1 MCEPI
6 TSVLRDVLAELQLD
20 TCNAKIEAYQA
31 ARQAKREAREEAVE
45 EARFSQVLTE
55 TIRVIPATEAPP
67 LPLTLKAPVSVFN
80 LAALE
85 ITIDSVRSKSA
96 QPRAECYAR
105 RMQPQDGC
113 LRVEGAAY
121 PVRWT
126 AADYKREVQR
136 RARQVLPRLPPR
148 VPALR
153 ARSCARW
160 WAPTKGASTMPALTE
175 PVKIAIVQGL
185 ACFDTPT

>member
-6 TSVLRDVLAELQLD
+6 TAVLREVLTELQLD
-20 TCNAKIEAYQA
+20 TCNAKIEAHQA
-31 ARQAKREAREEAVE
+31 AQHAKREAREEAIE
-45 EARFSQVLTE
+45 NARFGSVLVE
-55 TIRVIPATEAPP
+55 TFRVIPASEAAP
-67 LPLTLKAPVSVFN
+67 LALTLKAPVSVFN

-85 ITIDSVRSKSA
+85 LTIDRVRSKSD

-121 PVRWT
+121 PMRWT

-136 RARQVLPRLPPR
+136 RARQVLPRPPKAAR
-148 VPALR
+148 TKSEKLIALLGGEFV
-153 ARSCARW
+153 S
-160 WAPTKGASTMPALTE
+160 ST
-175 PVKIAIVQGL
+175 
-185 ACFDTPT
+185 

>member
-6 TSVLRDVLAELQLD
+6 TAVLREVLTELKLD
-20 TCNAKIEAYQA
+20 TCNAKIEAHQA
-31 ARQAKREAREEAVE
+31 ARHAKRAREEAVE
-45 EARFSQVLTE
+45 KARFGPVLVE
-55 TIRVIPATEAPP
+55 TFRVIPASEAAP
-67 LPLTLKAPVSVFN
+67 LALTLKAPISVFN

-85 ITIDSVRSKSA
+85 LTIDSVRSKSD

-105 RMQPQDGC
+105 RMQPTDGC

-136 RARQVLPRLPPR
+136 RARQVLPRPPKGAR
-148 VPALR
+148 TKSEKLR
-153 ARSCARW
+153 ALV
-160 WAPTKGASTMPALTE
+160 GA
-175 PVKIAIVQGL
+175 
-185 ACFDTPT
+185 D